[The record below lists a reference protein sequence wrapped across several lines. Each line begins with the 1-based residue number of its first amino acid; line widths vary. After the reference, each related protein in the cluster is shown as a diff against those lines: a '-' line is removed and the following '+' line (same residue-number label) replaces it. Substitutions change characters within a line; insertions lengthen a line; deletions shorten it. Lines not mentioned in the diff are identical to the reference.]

1 VLAHALDPSG
11 LGHAALTRRPEGP
24 PVSKRRHYLYVV
36 SEGKPS
42 IVILVIT
49 DTENQTTT
57 ILMVSPPNLE
67 HIAYLVARVYEL
79 LSLEV

>member
-1 VLAHALDPSG
+1 MFDILLSRIHNWDPI
-11 LGHAALTRRPEGP
+11 
-24 PVSKRRHYLYVV
+24 YLYVV

>member
-1 VLAHALDPSG
+1 
-11 LGHAALTRRPEGP
+11 
-24 PVSKRRHYLYVV
+24 
-36 SEGKPS
+36 
-42 IVILVIT
+42 VILVIT

>member
-1 VLAHALDPSG
+1 MFDVLLSRIHNWDPI
-11 LGHAALTRRPEGP
+11 
-24 PVSKRRHYLYVV
+24 YLYVV

-49 DTENQTTT
+49 DIENQTTT